1 MKQSAVLNMSDHF
14 FRQPPNLYALVFLPP
29 AIPINFGAT
38 GSLETSEFAADQTH
52 CRFIRSATTLGAF
65 SFTVMLN

>member
-1 MKQSAVLNMSDHF
+1 MKQSAALNKNDHF
-14 FRQPPNLYALVFLPP
+14 FRHPTNLCAFVFLPP

-52 CRFIRSATTLGAF
+52 CRFIRSAATLGAF
-65 SFTVMLN
+65 SLTVMLN